1 MLIAF
6 EGPDKA
12 GKSTTAKEL
21 TYSNLP
27 TYNMTYDNYKRI
39 RKSLQHEDTI
49 THCFDR
55 IDWFTHMVY
64 RLALPGYEWNDE
76 RPRTV
81 FAAGDVHLVFKLH
94 KPGTISV
101 KDNLYEEN
109 QLAKVN
115 DMYYQWAEYMI
126 DLNEYV
132 DFSLFK
138 TISIMQVDTS
148 NGFDQELVHCSS
160 PNKQYTSTALAG
172 NYRSNE
178 SLHKFL
184 QLEDHRIVAARR

>member
-6 EGPDKA
+6 EGPDKT
-12 GKSTTAKEL
+12 GKSTSATEL

-27 TYNMTYDNYKRI
+27 TYNMTYEKYKWI
-39 RKSLQHEDTI
+39 RKNIQHEFTI

-101 KDNLYEEN
+101 KDSLYEDD
-109 QLAKVN
+109 QLSKVN
-115 DMYYQWAEYMI
+115 DMYYQLAKWMV

-138 TISIMQVDTS
+138 TISIMEVDTS
-148 NGFDQELVHCSS
+148 NGFDQELVLCSS
-160 PNKQYTSTALAG
+160 PNKRYTFAELEG
-172 NYRSNE
+172 RFRSNDA
-178 SLHKFL
+178 LHKFL
-184 QLEDHRIVAARR
+184 QLEDNRIIAAGR

>member
-6 EGPDKA
+6 EGPDKT
-12 GKSTTAKEL
+12 GKSTSATKL

-27 TYNMTYDNYKRI
+27 TYNMTLDNYKRY
-39 RKSLQHEDTI
+39 RDLLKDEATI

-81 FAAGDVHLVFKLH
+81 FVAGDVHLVFKLH

-101 KDNLYEEN
+101 KDSLYEDD
-109 QLAKVN
+109 QLSKVN
-115 DMYYQWAEYMI
+115 DMYYQWAKWLV

-132 DFSLFK
+132 NFSLFK

-148 NGFDQELVHCSS
+148 NGFDQELVLCSS
-160 PNKQYTSTALAG
+160 PNKRYTKADLG
-172 NYRSNE
+172 GYYHSNDD
-178 SLHKFL
+178 LHKFL
-184 QLEDHRIVAARR
+184 QLEDNRIIAAGR